1 MLIFLPG
8 MADPTPSSNSD
19 LPPLVI
25 ENGRERLR
33 ALVVRQLGNFF
44 DYLPAEDDAAL
55 EAALETALERVR
67 RCFARIILK
76 RYRRDDKT
84 AVLNPYHSG
93 QYCIFLYYLSRAL
106 ALNGADSLAD
116 RVYYLNRALNGIDL
130 FHQVELPDV
139 FCLEH
144 PLGSVIGR
152 ARIGDGFFFAQG
164 VTVGGNK
171 GAYPVIG
178 RHVSLLSNSKVVGA
192 SVLGDHVILAANS
205 YVKDTVIP
213 PHSIVFGQDR
223 NLIIKPNP
231 GGRINPVFEEN
242 LA

>member
-1 MLIFLPG
+1 
-8 MADPTPSSNSD
+8 MADPTSSSTPD

-33 ALVVRQLGNFF
+33 ALVARQLGSFF
-44 DYLPAEDDAAL
+44 EYQPAEDEAAL

-67 RCFARIILK
+67 RCFGRIVLK
-76 RYRRDDKT
+76 RYRRDDGA
-84 AVLNPYHSG
+84 AVLNPFHSG
-93 QYCIFLYYLSRAL
+93 QFCIFLYYLGRAL
-106 ALNGADSLAD
+106 ALAGAGSLAD
-116 RVYYLNRALNGIDL
+116 RVYYLNRALNGVDL

-178 RHVSLLSNSKVVGA
+178 RHVSLLSNAKVVGA

-223 NLIIKPNP
+223 HLVIKPNP
-231 GGRINPVFEEN
+231 GDLTTPIFEED